1 MTAKKAKKSSKASG
15 KKSSAKKVAAKAKKA
30 ATKSAGKKGASK
42 KQAANK
48 KPAAKTVA
56 TAGKKGATKKVG
68 TKSTKKAAASPASDD
83 SVMTPGVLVV
93 NMIPK
98 SRSGETN
105 QDSEPNLAVDP
116 TKPLNM
122 VGSAFTPDPGG
133 GPNAPIYFST
143 DGGNTWRLNSIIPG
157 NGPFGTGDI
166 TVRFS
171 QSSTLYAGILR
182 GDVSLRMNILRTA
195 NFTSSTPM
203 TVLLSRDS
211 VDQPYIQTARVTLG
225 AAQKDVIFN
234 GDNDFGATEGKT
246 ATIDHTVDAL
256 AAAPVFKKTRIDS
269 RVASGAD
276 APSIRPTIHPNGTV
290 YGAYLHRID
299 ASGSVRHY
307 DVVVVRDDKFGT
319 STTPFTA
326 LKDPGDGLAG
336 RRIVTNRLI
345 PWLSPGLGQERTGSS
360 LSIAVDPTNSKIV
373 YVAWADRVGANDYT
387 AHVRVSRD
395 SGVTWSNDSLTITN
409 ATCLALAVNSVGKVG
424 FLYQQLRGTDA
435 STQRWVT
442 HLRRSTDAISWTDL
456 VLADVPAATPPR
468 RFFPYIGDYNHLLCV
483 GRDFYGIFSANN
495 FPDMSNFPS
504 GVKYQ
509 RNADFTK
516 HKLLNVDNTTEV
528 AISID
533 PFFFKVTE

>member
-1 MTAKKAKKSSKASG
+1 MPAKKAKKSSKASG
-15 KKSSAKKVAAKAKKA
+15 KKSSAKKTAAKAKKA
-30 ATKSAGKKGASK
+30 ATKTTGKKGASKKPSAKGVASAGKKGASK
-42 KQAANK
+42 KAA
-48 KPAAKTVA
+48 PKT
-56 TAGKKGATKKVG
+56 
-68 TKSTKKAAASPASDD
+68 TKKAAASPATDGT
-83 SVMTPGVLVV
+83 VMTPSGVLVV

-116 TKPLNM
+116 AKPLNM

-171 QSSTLYAGILR
+171 ESHTLYAGILR
-182 GDVSLRMNILRTA
+182 GDAHLRMNILRTA
-195 NFTSSTPM
+195 DFTSATPM
-203 TVLLSRDS
+203 TVLLSRDN
-211 VDQPYIQTARVTLG
+211 VDQPYIQTARVTVG
-225 AAQKDVIFN
+225 AAIKDVIFN

-246 ATIDHTVDAL
+246 ATIDHTVDAQV
-256 AAAPVFKKTRIDS
+256 AAPVFKKTRIDS
-269 RVASGAD
+269 RVAFGVD
-276 APSIRPTIHPNGTV
+276 APPIRPTIHSNGTV
-290 YGAYLHRID
+290 YGVYLHRID

-319 STTPFTA
+319 SATPFTA

-336 RRIVTNRLI
+336 RRVVTNRLV
-345 PWLSPGLGQERTGSS
+345 PWLTPGLGQERTGSS

-373 YVAWADRVGANDYT
+373 YIAWADRLGANDYT
-387 AHVRVSRD
+387 LHVRVSRD
-395 SGVTWSNDSLTITN
+395 RGETWSDDLLRIAN
-409 ATCLALAVNSVGKVG
+409 ATCPALAVNSVGKVG
-424 FLYQQLRGTDA
+424 FLYQQLKGTNA
-435 STQRWVT
+435 ATQRWVT
-442 HLRRSTDAISWTDL
+442 HLRRSKDGISWGDL

-468 RFFPYIGDYNHLLCV
+468 QFFPYIGDYNHLLCV
-483 GRDFYGIFSANN
+483 GKDFYGIFSANN
-495 FPDMSNFPS
+495 FPKKDNFPS